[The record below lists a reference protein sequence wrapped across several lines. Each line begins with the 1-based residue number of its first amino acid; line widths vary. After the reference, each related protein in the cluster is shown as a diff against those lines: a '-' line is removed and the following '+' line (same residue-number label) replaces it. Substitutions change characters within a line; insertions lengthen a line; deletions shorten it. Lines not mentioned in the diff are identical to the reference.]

1 VELTDTAARALAVVR
16 RDGREL
22 RFAVDEI
29 CHSERYRLSVRYRA
43 PSGEEVRLGLL
54 YGTDEA
60 ALLAL
65 GEALAAGATPAT
77 EGAGGDACAGPV
89 ADVSKTR

>member
-1 VELTDTAARALAVVR
+1 MELTDTAARALAVVR
-16 RDGREL
+16 REGREL

-65 GEALAAGATPAT
+65 GEALAGSAPAT
-77 EGAGGDACAGPV
+77 ERAGGEACAGPA

>member
-1 VELTDTAARALAVVR
+1 MELTDTAARALAVVR
-16 RDGREL
+16 REGREL

-65 GEALAAGATPAT
+65 GEALAGSVGARHRR
-77 EGAGGDACAGPV
+77 GRRGRLRGPG
-89 ADVSKTR
+89 RRR